1 MTKLSFRSPE
11 FNTHNLATENM
22 AANLSKLF
30 EIVKTGL
37 LTQAVTVHQ
46 FLQVTKWSKS
56 PCEIDTEL
64 IPGLWIVV

>member
-1 MTKLSFRSPE
+1 
-11 FNTHNLATENM
+11 M

-56 PCEIDTEL
+56 LCEIDTEL
-64 IPGLWIVV
+64 IPGLWIVA

>member
-11 FNTHNLATENM
+11 FNTHNFTTENM

-56 PCEIDTEL
+56 PCELGTEL
-64 IPGLWIVV
+64 IPGLWIVA

>member
-11 FNTHNLATENM
+11 LNTHNLTTENM
-22 AANLSKLF
+22 TANLSKLF

-56 PCEIDTEL
+56 SCEIDTEL
-64 IPGLWIVV
+64 IPGLWIVA

>member
-11 FNTHNLATENM
+11 LNTHNLTTENM
-22 AANLSKLF
+22 TANLSKLF

-56 PCEIDTEL
+56 LCEIDTEL
-64 IPGLWIVV
+64 IPGLWIVA

>member
-11 FNTHNLATENM
+11 LNTHNLTTENM

-56 PCEIDTEL
+56 LCEIDTEL
-64 IPGLWIVV
+64 IPGLWILA

>member
-1 MTKLSFRSPE
+1 MT
-11 FNTHNLATENM
+11 
-22 AANLSKLF
+22 ANLSKLF

-64 IPGLWIVV
+64 IPGLWIVA

>member
-1 MTKLSFRSPE
+1 
-11 FNTHNLATENM
+11 M

-56 PCEIDTEL
+56 SCEIDTEL
-64 IPGLWIVV
+64 IPGLWILA

>member
-1 MTKLSFRSPE
+1 MT
-11 FNTHNLATENM
+11 
-22 AANLSKLF
+22 ANLSKLF

-46 FLQVTKWSKS
+46 VTKWSKS

-64 IPGLWIVV
+64 IPGLWIVA

>member
-11 FNTHNLATENM
+11 FNTHNLTTDNM
-22 AANLSKLF
+22 TANLSKLF

-56 PCEIDTEL
+56 SCEIDTEL
-64 IPGLWIVV
+64 FPGLWIVA

>member
-1 MTKLSFRSPE
+1 
-11 FNTHNLATENM
+11 M

-56 PCEIDTEL
+56 PCELGTEL
-64 IPGLWIVV
+64 IPGLWIVA